1 MAATTGNVE
10 ADRREAVRLRLRN
23 DLIYYAEN
31 AVWIANKQGDVVPF
45 KLRRPQRRL
54 ARALMAQRDAG
65 IPMRAVLLKA
75 RQVGMSTFSQAVI
88 IQRVTQQS
96 NHTAMVLAT
105 DRDTAGNLFSIGE
118 GMYARLP
125 AEIRPPVASQSG
137 TQDRKHMTFGEPSR
151 QLRREGVLGLNSRIT
166 MATPAGLSGRSRT
179 IRTLH
184 ISEYAHWPMS
194 DKLLA
199 VVNGVPDDPDSLI
212 LNESTPLGHN
222 HFKDAWDLAVSGESG
237 YIPFF
242 TPWYEDGEYRRPF
255 PNDAELEAFVPGD
268 HPKYGGDE
276 EADLYLQLRE
286 DIAAWMTEEGERFTD
301 ATLEL
306 LVLEHLNWRR
316 WAIPAKAEGS
326 LEKFHQEYPSNPDE
340 AFLAT
345 GNRVFDAK
353 IVAGVIKRCETESDP
368 PVRSIDVPGPVVGL
382 LRPAETKKVI
392 DRMKQK
398 IDVPTSVE
406 WVSRSKID
414 RAAGEVARWRLWEM
428 PQKGH
433 EHNGEWVPDGQYIVF
448 CDPASGDEDEKGL
461 HRAQHAISVID
472 HRTRRQVAEWA
483 GQLDTDL
490 CALELLKIALFF
502 NNAWINVEKTG
513 GWGLPM
519 LRKLRG
525 DWHYVRIWTDE
536 SLDKRTTSYNDRL
549 GWDTNS
555 VSKPLMEAEAIEL
568 LRIEK
573 DGIRSLE
580 LARQMLWFVRDKRG
594 KSGPE
599 PGKLSDR
606 LMAWMGAQIT
616 AKLRPIRPDAG
627 PRSGA
632 KKKAGNRRRRPR
644 NPKTGY

>member
-1 MAATTGNVE
+1 MT
-10 ADRREAVRLRLRN
+10 DRREAVRQRLR
-23 DLIYYAEN
+23 DDFEYYAEN
-31 AVWIANKQGDVVPF
+31 AVWIANKQGKVIPF
-45 KLRRPQRRL
+45 KLRRPQKRL
-54 ARALMAQRDAG
+54 ARALMAQRAAG

-75 RQVGMSTFSQAVI
+75 RQVGMSTLSQSMI
-88 IQRVTQQS
+88 IQRVTQQA

-125 AEIRPPVASQSG
+125 AEIRPPVAAQSG

-199 VVNGVPDDPDSLI
+199 VINGVPDDPDSLI
-212 LNESTPLGHN
+212 LNESTPYGHN
-222 HFKDAWDLAVSGESG
+222 HFKDEWDLAVSGESG

-255 PNDAELEAFVPGD
+255 ANEADYDMFVPGD
-268 HPKYGGDE
+268 HPKYGGE
-276 EADLYLQLRE
+276 EEEKLYTQLRE
-286 DIAAWMTEEGERFTD
+286 DIAKWTEEEGERFAAD
-301 ATLEL
+301 ELEL

-316 WAIPAKAEGS
+316 WAIPAKAQGS
-326 LEKFHQEYPSNPDE
+326 IDKFHQEYPSNPDE
-340 AFLAT
+340 AFLST
-345 GNRVFDAK
+345 GNRVFEPK
-353 IVAGVIKRCETESDP
+353 LVQVVIDRCEKVTDP
-368 PVRSIDVPGPVVGL
+368 PVRSIETPGPAAGL

-406 WVSRSKID
+406 WVPRSKID
-414 RAAGEVARWRLWEM
+414 RAGGEVARWRLWEA

-433 EHNGEWVPDGQYIVF
+433 EHEGVWVPDGQYIVF
-448 CDPASGDEDEKGL
+448 CDPASGQTDEKGL
-461 HRAQHAISVID
+461 TRATHAIQVID

-483 GQLDTDL
+483 AQIDPDL
-490 CALELLKIALFF
+490 CALELLMIALHY
-502 NNAWINVEKTG
+502 NSAWINVEKTG

-519 LRKLRG
+519 IRKLRH
-525 DWHYVRIWTDE
+525 DWHYTRIWTNE
-536 SLDKRTTSYNDRL
+536 SLDKRTTKYEDRL

-555 VSKPLMEAEAIEL
+555 VTKPLMEAELIEL
-568 LRIEK
+568 LRLEA

-580 LARQMLWFVRDKRG
+580 LARQMLWFVRDDRG
-594 KSGPE
+594 RSAPE

-606 LMAWMGAQIT
+606 LMAFMGAQMT

-627 PRSGA
+627 PTSQRKRA
-632 KKKAGNRRRRPR
+632 KKRRRPR
-644 NPKTGY
+644 SEKTGY